1 MRAFFSKPN
10 RQLSSKVLCTPVT
23 INYIDVG
30 LHEGNEIS
38 MFLCELE
45 GLPNTQ
51 LRIYGIEANPRYAEY
66 CKKRYI
72 DDDRVTIE
80 NFAVGLGDGVC
91 RLYLDNDVGE
101 GSSLYDDKVNV
112 TSKYVE
118 VPKRPLSE
126 WLSETGIIPKP
137 KLTINIMRANIE
149 GAEWEVI
156 RDFDEKGVFSEFDLF
171 CGSHRSWLADMHKI
185 PSLRDRI
192 KEAKSI
198 LKRNKVKVHV
208 YIGESRTYGASKC
221 MKKNIQMRKQVS
233 KLIQK
238 VNG

>member
-1 MRAFFSKPN
+1 MRELFSKLN
-10 RQLSSKVLCTPVT
+10 RPLSSEMLRTPVT

-38 MFLCELE
+38 MFLGDLE
-45 GLPNTQ
+45 GLPNTR
-51 LRIYGIEANPRYAEY
+51 LRVYGIEANPQYAKY

-80 NFAVGLGDGVC
+80 NFAVGLGGGSC
-91 RLYLDNDVGE
+91 RLYLDSDVGE

-112 TSKYVE
+112 TAKYVE
-118 VPKRPLSE
+118 VPKKSLSE
-126 WLSETGIIPKP
+126 WLTEVGIIPKP

-156 RDFDEKGVFSEFDLF
+156 RDFDEKGVFSEFDLL
-171 CGSHRSWLADMHKI
+171 CGSHKSWLADMHKI
-185 PSLRDRI
+185 PSLQDRI
-192 KEAKSI
+192 EEAKSI
-198 LKRNKVKVHV
+198 LKRNKVKIYV
-208 YIGESRTYGASKC
+208 YIGESRAYGASKH
-221 MKKNIQMRKQVS
+221 MKKNIRMRKKVS

-238 VNG
+238 VI